1 MGQIA
6 YFSDKSNNKEIT
18 YLRVTCTNCG
28 CTDKARNW
36 FNQAEQHRLIKGC
49 YNCDP
54 VKQTKEERKK
64 YNER

>member
-1 MGQIA
+1 MTKK
-6 YFSDKSNNKEIT
+6 DKYT

-36 FNQAEQHRLIKGC
+36 FGQADQHRFISKC

-54 VKQTKEERKK
+54 IHPIIKKKDNNNDVNLLSQTI
-64 YNER
+64 

>member
-1 MGQIA
+1 MK
-6 YFSDKSNNKEIT
+6 DKHT

-36 FNQAEQHRLIKGC
+36 YNQADQHRLIKKC

-54 VKQTKEERKK
+54 KRPTNKK
-64 YNER
+64 KDNNNDVNLFSQAI

>member
-1 MGQIA
+1 MPK
-6 YFSDKSNNKEIT
+6 SDIT

-36 FNQAEQHRLIKGC
+36 FNQADQHRFIKKC

-54 VKQTKEERKK
+54 ILQYPNKKDNNNDVNTLRKTI
-64 YNER
+64 